1 MPKLEI
7 QPFSNDSID
16 AAAGLLAQRHR
27 AHRDAEPLLPD
38 VDDYRPQVEEAWGA
52 GTASG
57 WLASRDGRPVGYMIG
72 APRDDEVWGPNVWVE
87 LGGHA
92 VVEAE
97 IARDLYAAAAG
108 HWVAGGRTS
117 HYVLVPATDRNLVDA
132 WFKLGFGAQHAMGV
146 REVPDTAPS
155 SPGRF
160 AVREGRRGD
169 LAAGLGRALNDHQL
183 LSPVFSQA
191 AGFTDEEAEAEWQKD
206 LDDKRAGNLVAELD
220 GRPVS
225 VVQLAPVEYSGTH
238 TGLARPPGAC
248 ILGYAA
254 TIPQARGTGAGLA
267 LTNAAFDWAREHGYE
282 TIVVD
287 WRETNLLSS
296 RFWPARGFRQTFQ
309 RLYRSIP

>member
-7 QPFSNDSID
+7 QRFSDDDID

-27 AHRDAEPLLPD
+27 AHRDAEPRLPD
-38 VDDYRPQVEEAWGA
+38 VDDFRPHAKKSWGA
-52 GTASG
+52 DAASG
-57 WLASRDGRPVGYMIG
+57 WLARRAGRPVGYVIG
-72 APRDDEVWGPNVWVE
+72 APRDDEVWGANVWVE

-92 VVEAE
+92 VEEAE
-97 IARDLYAAAAG
+97 TARDLYAVAAE
-108 HWVAGGRTS
+108 HWVADGRTK
-117 HYVLVPATDRNLVDA
+117 HYVLVPSADEKLVDA
-132 WFKLGFGAQHAMGV
+132 WFRLGFGAQHAMGV
-146 REVPDTAPS
+146 REVPDAAPG
-155 SPGRF
+155 SPHPFTIRDGLPDD
-160 AVREGRRGD
+160 VT
-169 LAAGLGRALNDHQL
+169 AGLGRALNEHQL

-191 AGFTDEEAEAEWQKD
+191 AGFTDEEAETEWQTE
-206 LDDKRAGNLVAELD
+206 LDDERAGNLVAELD

-238 TGLARPPGAC
+238 VGLARPGAAC

-254 TIPQARGTGAGLA
+254 TLPEARGTGAGVA
-267 LTNAAFDWAREHGYE
+267 LTNAAFDWAREHGYA

-296 RFWPARGFRQTFQ
+296 RFWPARGFRRTFQ

>member
-7 QPFSNDSID
+7 QPFSDDDID

-27 AHRDAEPLLPD
+27 AHRAAEPLLPD
-38 VDDYRPQVEEAWGA
+38 VDDFRPHVEETWGA
-52 GTASG
+52 DAASG
-57 WLASRDGRPVGYMIG
+57 WLASRDGRPVGYVIG
-72 APRDDEVWGPNVWVE
+72 APRDNEVWGPNVWVE

-92 VVEAE
+92 VEEAE
-97 IARDLYAAAAG
+97 IARDLYAVAAE
-108 HWVAGGRTS
+108 HWVERGRTS
-117 HYVLVPATDRNLVDA
+117 HYVLVPAADRNLVDA
-132 WFKLGFGAQHAMGV
+132 WFRLGFGAQHAMGV
-146 REVPDTAPS
+146 REVPDSAPS
-155 SPGRF
+155 SPGQF
-160 AVREGRRGD
+160 TVRDGLPGD
-169 LAAGLGRALNDHQL
+169 VAAGLGRALNDHQL

-191 AGFTDEEAEAEWQKD
+191 AVFSDEETEAEWRKE

-225 VVQLAPVEYSGTH
+225 LVQLAPVEYSGTH
-238 TGLARPPGAC
+238 VGLARPRGAC

-254 TIPQARGTGAGLA
+254 TLPEARGTGAGLA
-267 LTNAAFDWAREHGYE
+267 LTNAAFDWARDHGYE

-296 RFWPARGFRQTFQ
+296 RFWPARGFRRTFQ

>member
-7 QPFSNDSID
+7 QPFSDDDID

-38 VDDYRPQVEEAWGA
+38 VGDFRPQVEEAWGA
-52 GTASG
+52 GAASG
-57 WLASRDGRPVGYMIG
+57 WIASRDGRPVGYMIG
-72 APRDDEVWGPNVWVE
+72 APRDNEVWGPNVWVE

-97 IARDLYAAAAG
+97 IARDLYAVAAE
-108 HWVAGGRTS
+108 HWVAGGHTS
-117 HYVLVPATDRNLVDA
+117 HYVLVPAGDEKLVDA
-132 WFKLGFGAQHAMGV
+132 WFRLGFGAQHAMGV
-146 REVPDTAPS
+146 RGVPDNPPS
-155 SPGRF
+155 SPDPF
-160 AVREGRRGD
+160 TVRDGLPGD
-169 LAAGLGRALNDHQL
+169 VAAGLGRALNDHQL

-191 AGFTDEEAEAEWQKD
+191 AVFSDEETEAEWRKELHD
-206 LDDKRAGNLVAELD
+206 ERAGNLVAELD

-225 VVQLAPVEYSGTH
+225 LVQLAPVEYSGTH
-238 TGLARPPGAC
+238 VGLARPRGAC

-254 TIPQARGTGAGLA
+254 TLPEARGTGAGLA
-267 LTNAAFDWAREHGYE
+267 LTNSAYDWARDHGYE

-296 RFWPARGFRQTFQ
+296 RFWPARGFRRTFQ